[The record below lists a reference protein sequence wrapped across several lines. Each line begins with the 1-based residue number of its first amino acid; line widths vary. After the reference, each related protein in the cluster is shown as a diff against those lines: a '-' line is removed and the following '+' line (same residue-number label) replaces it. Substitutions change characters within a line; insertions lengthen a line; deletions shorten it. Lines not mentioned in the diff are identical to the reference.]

1 MAVYDAFMFFNEFEL
16 LSVRLA
22 EHDPFVDFFI
32 LVQGDRTHSGLKK
45 ELLFTKNDPR
55 FSQYAHK
62 IIVVNISLEA
72 NPKSAWD
79 NESFQRQA
87 IFTSAHFQPDDILF
101 LSDVDE
107 LISRDHWPYLLKRM
121 EKELVIGVW
130 LQMFYYFVNLEL
142 KDHPWAMAK
151 MIKAKVFLE
160 NSVLGN
166 ELRCAPA
173 SVVTPFPCG
182 WHFSYLM
189 SVDQIIEKIK
199 AYGHQENNTQEF
211 TNPEKVRRSIQ
222 SGEDIF
228 GRGLKFQVIPFN
240 QRWPKE
246 MFLKDYWKSYV
257 LASTMFQKG
266 LDVFTRF
273 VQRLLQPL
281 RQGVRP
287 LVKRF
292 GFIDGKPDLY
302 NAFGS
307 DIFDEL
313 ISINPK
319 HVSKMEWRRLI
330 EFFSFVLPKLDGWF
344 SARQCAELFIKI
356 ATKVKPN
363 SKIVEVGSWKGRSSV
378 FASRAA
384 SLSDSTLYCVDT
396 WEGNKGEGLNHPT
409 VQIAQREDVF
419 LQFLRNITRYGCD
432 NVVVCRG
439 ESVEVASS
447 WNYGPIDFLF
457 IDASHDYES
466 VLKDLKAWVP
476 WVKPGGIVCGDDW
489 NLDDCLELKGSVRK
503 AFEDFFKS
511 SLPNLGIVERFWAH
525 QI

>member
-1 MAVYDAFMFFNEFEL
+1 MVVYDAFMFFNEFEL

-22 EHDPFVDFFI
+22 EHDPFVDWFI
-32 LVQGDRTHSGLKK
+32 LVQADRTHSGLKK
-45 ELLFTKNDPR
+45 DLLFSKSDPR
-55 FSQYAHK
+55 FSKYAHK
-62 IIVVNISLEA
+62 IIVVNVSLEA

-87 IFTSAHFQPDDILF
+87 VFTAAPFQSDDVVF

-107 LISRDHWPYLLKRM
+107 MISRDHWPYLLKRM

-160 NSVLGN
+160 NLVSGN

-173 SVVTPFPCG
+173 AVITPFPCG

-189 SVDQIIEKIK
+189 SVEQIIEKIK
-199 AYGHQENNTQEF
+199 AYGHQENNTQKF
-211 TNPEKVRRSIQ
+211 TNPEKIRRAIQ

-228 GRGLKFQVIPFN
+228 DRGLKFQVIPFN
-240 QRWPKE
+240 QKWPKE
-246 MFLKDYWKSYV
+246 MSSQGYWKSYILPSNV
-257 LASTMFQKG
+257 LHGWLNLCLRSVQMF
-266 LDVFTRF
+266 LE
-273 VQRLLQPL
+273 PL
-281 RQGVRP
+281 KQGVRP

-292 GFIDGKPDLY
+292 GLIDGKPDLY

-313 ISINPK
+313 IAIRPK
-319 HVSKMEWRRLI
+319 NYSQKEWRRLI
-330 EFFSFVLPKLDGWF
+330 EFCSFALPKLEGWL
-344 SARQCAELFIKI
+344 SARQCAELFIQI
-356 ATKVKPN
+356 ATRVRPN

-384 SLSDSTLYCVDT
+384 SLSGSTLYCVDT
-396 WEGNKGEGLNHPT
+396 WQGSFEESTAHPT
-409 VQIAQREDVF
+409 VIEAKDRNVF
-419 LQFLRNITRYGCD
+419 LEFKRNIRLYGCD

-439 ESVEVASS
+439 DSVKTASS
-447 WNYGPIDFLF
+447 WSHGPIDFLF
-457 IDASHDYES
+457 IDAGHDYES

-489 NLDDCLELKGSVRK
+489 HRDDCLELKGSVRK